1 MATIEGRPVD
11 RPPVSFY
18 ELGGWRLNPDDPDPW
33 NIYNGPGWRELAD
46 LAENHTDIMRFVG
59 PIQHPHPDNARCK
72 FFTTEDWENDGSR
85 YYKTTLRI
93 AGRTMQSVVRRDREV
108 YTTWTIEHLLKDL
121 DDVKAY
127 LQLPPEVFLQGE
139 IDVSNII
146 EEEKRL
152 GDAGVV
158 LVDHHDPICAVAPLF
173 SMADYTVIAFTEQG
187 LFHRLMEQA
196 APEIVR
202 RIGMIAEA
210 LPGRLWRVVGSEY
223 ASEPYLPPRLYRE
236 FMYNYTK
243 PACDVIR
250 RHGGYPR
257 IHSHGRLRGIIDM
270 IVDMAAGMDPCEPP
284 PQGDM
289 ELSEIRAAAPGL
301 TLFGNIESSDLEN
314 LEASKFDAKVRKALE
329 QGPDANGSRF
339 VLMPSACPYGRE
351 ITKLTMTNYETMVR
365 RATAEFNSALASP
378 APF

>member
-33 NIYNGPGWRELAD
+33 NIYNGSGWRELAD
-46 LAENHTDIMRFVG
+46 LVQDHTDIMRFVR
-59 PIQHPHPDNARCK
+59 PIQHPHPDNARGR
-72 FFTTEDWENDGSR
+72 FFSTEDWEKDGSR
-85 YYKTTLRI
+85 YRKTTLRI
-93 AGRTMQSVVRRDREV
+93 AGRTMQSVMRRDRAV
-108 YTTWTIEHLLKDL
+108 YTTWTLEHLLKDL
-121 DDVKAY
+121 DDAKAY
-127 LQLPPEVFLQGE
+127 LQLPPEVFIQGD

-146 EEEKRL
+146 EEEKQL
-152 GDAGVV
+152 GDSGVV
-158 LVDHHDPICAVAPLF
+158 LVDHHDPICDVAPLF
-173 SMADYTVIAFTEQG
+173 SMADYTVIAFTEPR

-196 APEIVR
+196 APEIIR
-202 RIGMIAEA
+202 NIGKIAEA

-243 PACDVIR
+243 PACDAIR

-289 ELSEIRAAAPGL
+289 ELAEIRSAASGL

-314 LEASKFDAKVRKALE
+314 LEASEFEAKVRNALE

-365 RATAEFNSALASP
+365 LAEDAGRS
-378 APF
+378 